1 VTRETDVELIRR
13 LVRGRDS
20 RAFDELYL
28 RHTDAL
34 YGTAMRLMGDADNAA
49 DVVHDAWI
57 KAYDNLHRFE
67 GRSALRTWLTG
78 ILINCARNRWRDERD
93 VIPLDMIA
101 DVASTP
107 PITLDVDPIDLEA
120 AIVALPPRYRAVLV
134 LHDVEGFT
142 HDEIADMLGIVQGT
156 SKSQLARA
164 RARIREALTTDKRKR
179 AQ

>member
-1 VTRETDVELIRR
+1 MTRETDAELIRR
-13 LVRGRDS
+13 IVRGRDL

-28 RHTDAL
+28 RHTDAM
-34 YGTAMRLMGDADNAA
+34 YASARRLLGDDDSAA
-49 DVVHDAWI
+49 DAVHDAWI

-78 ILINCARNRWRDERD
+78 ILINCVRDRWRDERD
-93 VIPLDMIA
+93 VLPLDAVAEPIA
-101 DVASTP
+101 P
-107 PITLDVDPIDLEA
+107 PVVLDVDPMDLEA

-142 HDEIADMLGIVQGT
+142 HDEIAEMLGIAQGT

-164 RARIREALTTDKRKR
+164 RARLRDVLKTDTRK

>member
-1 VTRETDVELIRR
+1 
-13 LVRGRDS
+13 
-20 RAFDELYL
+20 
-28 RHTDAL
+28 
-34 YGTAMRLMGDADNAA
+34 MRLMGDADNAA

-78 ILINCARNRWRDERD
+78 ILINCARNRWREERD
-93 VIPLDMIA
+93 VLPLDMIA

-179 AQ
+179 A

>member
-1 VTRETDVELIRR
+1 MTRDTDAE
-13 LVRGRDS
+13 LVRRVVRARDL
-20 RAFDELYL
+20 RAFDELYR

-34 YGTAMRLMGDADNAA
+34 YGSATRLLGDPDAA
-49 DVVHDAWI
+49 GDVVHDTWI
-57 KAYDNLHRFE
+57 KAWDNLHRFE

-78 ILINCARNRWRDERD
+78 ILINGVRNRWRDERD
-93 VIPLDMIA
+93 VLPLDLIA
-101 DVASTP
+101 ETSAP
-107 PITLDVDPIDLEA
+107 PLALDVDPMDLEA

-142 HDEIADMLGIVQGT
+142 HDEIAEMLGVAQGT

-164 RARIREALTTDKRKR
+164 RARVRDALTTDTRKQ

>member
-1 VTRETDVELIRR
+1 MARETDAELIRR
-13 LVRGRDS
+13 VLRGSDL

-28 RHTDAL
+28 RHTDSL
-34 YGTAMRLMGDADNAA
+34 YGSAMRLMGDADDAA
-49 DVVHDAWI
+49 DVVHDMWI

-93 VIPLDMIA
+93 VLPLDLIA
-101 DVASTP
+101 ETAAP
-107 PITLDVDPIDLEA
+107 PIALDVDPMDLEA
-120 AIVALPPRYRAVLV
+120 AIVGLPKRYRAVLV

-142 HDEIADMLGIVQGT
+142 HDEIAEMLGIAQGT

-164 RARIREALTTDKRKR
+164 RARVRDVLTTGKRK

>member
-1 VTRETDVELIRR
+1 MTRETDAELIRR
-13 LVRGRDS
+13 VVRGRDL
-20 RAFDELYL
+20 RAFDELYA

-34 YGTAMRLMGDADNAA
+34 FGSAMRLMGHPDDAA

-78 ILINCARNRWRDERD
+78 ILINVVRNRWRDERD
-93 VIPLDMIA
+93 VLPLDLVA
-101 DVASTP
+101 DVGSP
-107 PITLDVDPIDLEA
+107 GPITLEVDPIDLEA

-142 HDEIADMLGIVQGT
+142 HEEIGEMLGIVPGT

-164 RARIREALTTDKRKR
+164 RHRVREALKSDKRK